1 MQIPANSI
9 RFLRTVSIGGGV
21 PCPPINVIQ
30 YDKAIPVAAVTLTEN
45 GVKYTPPEGSLLKV
59 RMKKP
64 DGHSVYNNALGL
76 WNNGEV
82 LFLFTQQMTAAF
94 GEAFL
99 NVEITLPDTGAV
111 KCSDAIL
118 VFISENAVQQK
129 DIESSDEF
137 LTLVEILELCKKLAA
152 AAQKSADNAAESE
165 ASAESSATLSESW
178 AVGGTGTREGE
189 DTDNSKYYSE
199 QSSKS
204 AQQAETSASS
214 ASASASASAS
224 SETNAKA
231 SETAS
236 AQSAASAAEDAQ
248 RAEDAAD
255 RAEAIVDGDAF
266 MKKAV
271 YDANGDGKVDTA
283 ENAEQ
288 LGGIPANSFLQKTG
302 DGSNL
307 TAAFTQASA
316 RANLTAGEKLA
327 VSFGKLMKWFSDL
340 KTVAFSGSYNDL
352 SNKPTTLK
360 NPTAL
365 TLQMNGGSSQ
375 TYDGSAE
382 KTFNVT
388 PAGINAFSKTDVIP
402 LSNGGTGVTR
412 VLDLYTQLKMVPITV
427 VKTTDSN
434 GQVVLATEWWPG
446 QNILYVV
453 ATLSGSTGTS
463 VRMENPQANKFT
475 FTCFNGSN
483 RLANTA
489 VRLNFIFGTGW
500 NIWE

>member
-1 MQIPANSI
+1 MNVPKTSI
-9 RFLRTVSIGGGV
+9 KFYRTAAVDGGA
-21 PCPPINVIQ
+21 PCEAIRLAQ
-30 YDKAIPVAAVTLTEN
+30 YDKSMPVAAVTLTEN

-111 KCSDAIL
+111 KCSDPIS

-152 AAQKSADNAAESE
+152 AAQKSAENAAESE

-307 TAAFTQASA
+307 TAAFTQAST
-316 RANLTAGEKLA
+316 RANLSTGEKLA
-327 VSFGKLMKWFSDL
+327 VSLGKLMKWFADL

-352 SNKPTTLK
+352 TDKPT
-360 NPTAL
+360 A
-365 TLQMNGGSSQ
+365 SSI
-375 TYDGSAE
+375 G
-382 KTFNVT
+382 
-388 PAGINAFSKTDVIP
+388 AFAKTDIIP
-402 LSNGGTGVTR
+402 IANGGTGANNSKEG
-412 VLDLYTQLKMVPITV
+412 LK
-427 VKTTDSN
+427 KL
-434 GQVVLATEWWPG
+434 GLLRKA
-446 QNILYVV
+446 YVV
-453 ATLSGSTGTS
+453 STNEAGYFSLSTADFGQSLVGLVGTLYGMDGYIRWSEPAQRGANGMVCKNDGTP
-463 VRMENPQANKFT
+463 V
-475 FTCFNGSN
+475 SN
-483 RLANTA
+483 RA
-489 VRLNFIFGTGW
+489 VRIHVIMSALTDW
-500 NIWE
+500 S